1 MRRYNQGTTSETP
14 LVRSALLILT
24 TLAAGCIQPLDET
37 HSSGSSA
44 ATTVFRGVYPIKATA
59 TVGMVADLVRNIGGK
74 HVTVDCL
81 MGPGVDPHRYKTT
94 PGDVRRLRSADV
106 IFFSGHHLE
115 GKMAEVLHRLAAY
128 KPTLAAAEW
137 IDESLL
143 LREDDGAADPHAW
156 FDVSI
161 WKIAADAVTA
171 RLVVFDPGHADDYR
185 RNAAAY
191 ALKMDELHRYA
202 QTTLAE
208 IPKDR
213 RVLVTAH
220 DAFRYFG
227 RAYGVEVR
235 GIQGISTDDE
245 AGVKHVNDLVSF
257 LIERKVKAVFVETSV
272 SDRNL
277 RAVLE
282 GCNARGWKVELG
294 AELFSDALGD
304 DGTEEGTYLGMVRHN
319 VDAIAKALR

>member
-1 MRRYNQGTTSETP
+1 MRSTI
-14 LVRSALLILT
+14 LVVTAF
-24 TLAAGCIQPLDET
+24 AVGCIQPLEDSYSPE
-37 HSSGSSA
+37 HSRSTSA
-44 ATTVFRGVYPIKATA
+44 KIFRGEYPIKATA
-59 TVGMVADLVRNIGGK
+59 TVGMVADLVRNIGGSK
-74 HVTVDCL
+74 VVVDCL

-106 IFFSGHHLE
+106 IFFSGLHLE
-115 GKMAEVLHRLAAY
+115 GKMSEVLHRIGAY
-128 KPTLAAAEW
+128 KPALAAAEA
-137 IDESLL
+137 IDASLL
-143 LREDDGAADPHAW
+143 MREEEGDATDPHVW
-156 FDVSI
+156 FDVSL
-161 WKIAADAVTA
+161 WRKAAEAVA
-171 RLVVFDPGHADDYR
+171 AKLCEFDPSNAEEYR
-185 RNAAAY
+185 ANAAAY
-191 ALKMDELHRYA
+191 VLKMDELHRYA
-202 QTTLAE
+202 KKSMEAV
-208 IPKDR
+208 PKER

-227 RAYGVEVR
+227 KAYGIEVR

-282 GCNARGWKVELG
+282 GCAARGWNVELG

-304 DGTEEGTYLGMVRHN
+304 EGTDDGTYLGMVRHN
-319 VDAIAKALR
+319 VDAIAMALR